1 MMQHGVVPDKT
12 RRRTRCAV
20 PARGVYSI
28 ASGNHPGFSHRS
40 G

>member
-1 MMQHGVVPDKT
+1 MMQHGVVSDKT
-12 RRRTRCAV
+12 RRRARGAA

-28 ASGNHPGFSHRS
+28 ESGRRPDLSHRS